1 MLNKTEK
8 RSINVKNHILMCVEI
23 FKTINNQNP
32 SFLREIFQLRNKSH
46 KPVRSKYTLNLDIP
60 RVHSVRFGNKSL
72 RSLAPKIWNS
82 LPLNIKSA
90 TDIAKFKK
98 YIKNW
103 DFSTCDCCICLKNS
117 LRVM

>member
-1 MLNKTEK
+1 M
-8 RSINVKNHILMCVEI
+8 
-23 FKTINNQNP
+23 
-32 SFLREIFQLRNKSH
+32 NKSH
-46 KPVRSKYTLNLDIP
+46 RPVRLNYSLNLDIP
-60 RVHSVRFGNKSL
+60 RVHSVRFGYNSL
-72 RSLAPKIWNS
+72 RSLAPNIWNS
-82 LPLNIKSA
+82 LQLNIKSA